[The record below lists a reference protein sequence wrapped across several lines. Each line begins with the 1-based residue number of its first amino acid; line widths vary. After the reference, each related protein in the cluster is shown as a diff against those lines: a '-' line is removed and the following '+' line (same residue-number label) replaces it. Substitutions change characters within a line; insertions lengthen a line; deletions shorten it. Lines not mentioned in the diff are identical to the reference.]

1 MAAARLSGARAGR
14 AGLAATILVALLPHA
29 AAGQPADQLVGR
41 PITAIDFIIDG
52 RITPDPTLLDLLGTS
67 VGAQLTLTGVRESI
81 VHLME
86 LDRFLDVQV
95 RAVPGPGGVTLRY
108 DMVALR
114 RIDAIHIEGSV
125 GLPEGVLRKAIAQR
139 FGDDPPVTRVADIV
153 QLLAGVYR
161 QHGFLRPKI
170 SPRTEPEA
178 RADRA
183 SLVLDVNA
191 GAQLRVAQVDVRTGQ
206 GLTVGEV
213 QQRLDLRAGQL
224 FDRVELE
231 KRIASYVD
239 GLRSRGFFEARV
251 SPQFA
256 VDPGGQTV
264 RVTIDADRG
273 PLVLL
278 RFTGDPLPAERQD
291 DLVPIRREGSVDED
305 LLENSQR
312 DIEDYL
318 RGQGYQNA
326 IASYT
331 REPRDG
337 TLTIVFDV
345 HKGPQYRVA
354 DIQIASQLPVS
365 EAGPLPALTIR
376 KGDLFLASRLAA
388 EVARIREE
396 YRRRGFAEATVEHTM
411 TPGPIVSG
419 QVQVS
424 ISILVNEGPKT
435 VIEQISIDGNVNVPT
450 DVLLAS
456 IRSARGEGF
465 YQRQTEDDR
474 DAILLAYANR
484 GYPQASVTVDPRAS
498 ADKTRVDL
506 HFTIREGPRVLV
518 DHVLIIGNTHI
529 RRATIERE
537 LTVRPGMPLALSDL
551 VESRRRLVALG
562 LFRQVRVSELQ
573 GGGERRDVLVS
584 VEEGPLTTIGY
595 GGGIEAGRY
604 LVRDTPES
612 QPQERFQ
619 VAPRGFFEIGRRNL
633 WGGNRSVNLFT
644 RLGVR
649 PQGYATSLQ
658 PGGTATGGTRFTEYR
673 VLGNYREP
681 RVLGPGSD
689 LLVSAIAEQAIRTS
703 YSFRRNAG
711 SIELNHRQS
720 RTLRIVGRYVLD
732 RTNLLEAQFPESEIP
747 EIDRLFPNARL
758 SSFSGSIVRDT
769 RNDPLAPQ
777 TGALLSADGE
787 LASRYI
793 GSEIGFAKTFLQA
806 FVYRPVGGSERLTF
820 AGGTRLGLAVG
831 FARVVQET
839 GPDGQPVETTVNDV
853 PAARR
858 FFAGG
863 DTTVRGFP
871 NDQLG
876 APDTFSSDGVAK
888 GGNAELIFNGEL
900 RAKLLGWLGAV
911 GFVDVGNVWAYAS
924 DMRLGG
930 LRPTVGLGLRVNTPL
945 GPLRGDIGFKL
956 NRLTFANG
964 SRESAYSYYV
974 GVGQAF

>member
-1 MAAARLSGARAGR
+1 MATVRPPWTRAGR
-14 AGLAATILVALLPHA
+14 AGLAAAVLVALVPHGA
-29 AAGQPADQLVGR
+29 ASQPSDQLVGR
-41 PITAIDFIIDG
+41 PIAAIELIVDG
-52 RITPDPTLLDLLGTS
+52 RVTPDPTLLTLLETR
-67 VGAQLTLTGVRESI
+67 VGAPLTPAAVRESI

-95 RAVPGPGGVTLRY
+95 RAVPGPNGVTLQY

-114 RIDAIHIEGSV
+114 RIAAIRIQGSV
-125 GLPEGVLRKAIAQR
+125 GLPEDMLRKAIAER
-139 FGDDPPVTRVADIV
+139 LGDNPPVTRVPDIV
-153 QLLAGVYR
+153 QVLDSLYR
-161 QHGFLRPKI
+161 QHGYLHAQF

-183 SLVLDVNA
+183 SLVLEVNA
-191 GAQLRVAQVDVRTGQ
+191 GAQLRVAEVDIRTGR
-206 GLTVGEV
+206 GITAGEV
-213 QQRLDLRAGQL
+213 QQRLEIRAGQL

-231 KRIASYVD
+231 KQVAAYVD
-239 GLRSRGFFEARV
+239 GLKSRGFFEAKV
-251 SPQFA
+251 SPQFS

-264 RVTIDADRG
+264 RVVIDADRG
-273 PLVLL
+273 PLVVL
-278 RFTGDPLPAERQD
+278 RFVGDPLPPERQA

-318 RGQGYQNA
+318 RAQGYQDA
-326 IASYT
+326 ISSYT
-331 REPRDG
+331 RELRDDA
-337 TLTIVFDV
+337 LTIVFDV

-354 DIQIASQLPVS
+354 DVQIASQLPIG

-376 KGDLFLASRLAA
+376 KGDLFLASKLGG

-396 YRRRGFAEATVEHTM
+396 YRRRGFGGVTVERTV
-411 TPGPIVSG
+411 TAGPVVSG
-419 QVQVS
+419 QVQVG
-424 ISILVNEGPKT
+424 IRILVNEGPRT
-435 VIEQISIDGNVNVPT
+435 LVEEISIDGNVNVPT

-456 IRSARGEGF
+456 IRSSKGEGF
-465 YQRQTEDDR
+465 YQRQAEDDR

-484 GYPQASVTVDPRAS
+484 GYPHSSVTVDPRTS
-498 ADKTRVDL
+498 EDKTRVSL
-506 HFTIREGPRVLV
+506 RFTIREGPRILV
-518 DHVLIIGNTHI
+518 DHVLIVGNTHVSS
-529 RRATIERE
+529 ATIERQ
-537 LTVRPGMPLALSDL
+537 LTIKPGMPLALSDL

-562 LFRQVRVSELQ
+562 LFRQVRITELQ
-573 GGGERRDVLVS
+573 GAGQRRDVLVS

-595 GGGIEAGRY
+595 GGGLEAGRY
-604 LVRDTPES
+604 LIRDTPES
-612 QPQERFQ
+612 QPQERLQ

-673 VLGNYREP
+673 VLGNYRQP
-681 RVLGPGSD
+681 GVLGPGSD
-689 LLVSAIAEQAIRTS
+689 LLVSAIAEQAIRSS

-711 SIELNHRQS
+711 SIELDHRLS
-720 RTLRIVGRYVLD
+720 PTLRLVGRYVLD
-732 RTNLLEAQFPESEIP
+732 RTNLLEAQFQESEIP

-758 SSFSGSIVRDT
+758 SSFSGSVVRDT
-769 RNDPLAPQ
+769 RDDPIAPRA
-777 TGALLSADGE
+777 GMLFSADGE

-793 GSEIGFAKTFLQA
+793 GSEIGFAKAFLQA
-806 FVYRPVGGSERLTF
+806 FVYRPLRGSQRVTF
-820 AGGTRLGLAVG
+820 AGGARLGMAVG
-831 FARVVQET
+831 FARIVEET

-863 DTTVRGFP
+863 DSTVRGFA

-876 APDTFSSDGVAK
+876 APDTFSSDGVSK
-888 GGNAELIFNGEL
+888 GGNAELILNGEL
-900 RAKLLGWLGAV
+900 RTKLLGWLGAV
-911 GFVDVGNVWAYAS
+911 GFIDVGNVWARVS

-930 LRPTVGLGLRVNTPL
+930 LRPTIGFGLRVNTPL

-964 SRESAYSYYV
+964 SREPGYAYYV

>member
-1 MAAARLSGARAGR
+1 MAAVRQPGARAGR
-14 AGLAATILVALLPHA
+14 VGLAVAVLAVLLPQP
-29 AAGQPADQLVGR
+29 AAGQSPDQVFGR
-41 PITAIDFIIDG
+41 PITAIDLIIDG
-52 RITPDPTLLDLLGTS
+52 RVTPDPTLLALLETR
-67 VGAQLTLTGVRESI
+67 VGAPLTPVAVRESI

-95 RAVPGPGGVTLRY
+95 RAVPGPGGVALQF

-114 RIDAIHIEGSV
+114 RIAAIRLQGNV
-125 GLPEGVLRKAIAQR
+125 GLPADLLRKAIAER
-139 FGDDPPVTRVADIV
+139 FGDNPPVTRVPDIV
-153 QLLAGVYR
+153 QMLDSLYR
-161 QHGFLRPKI
+161 AHGYPRARI

-183 SLVLDVNA
+183 SLVLEVDA
-191 GAQLRVAQVDVRTGQ
+191 GAQLRVADVDIRAGRGITAA
-206 GLTVGEV
+206 EV
-213 QQRLDLRAGQL
+213 QQRLDLRVGQL

-231 KRIASYVD
+231 GRIAAYVD

-264 RVTIDADRG
+264 RVVIDADRG
-273 PLVLL
+273 HLVVLK
-278 RFTGDPLPAERQD
+278 FVGDPLPPERQA

-318 RGQGYQNA
+318 RAQGYQDA
-326 IASYT
+326 VSSYT
-331 REPRDG
+331 REPRDDS
-337 TLTIVFDV
+337 LTIVFEV

-354 DIQIASQLPVS
+354 DVQVASQLPVA
-365 EAGPLPALTIR
+365 EAGPLPALTMR
-376 KGDLFLASRLAA
+376 KGDLYLASKLGT

-396 YRRRGFAEATVEHTM
+396 YRRRGFAGATVEHTV
-411 TPGPIVSG
+411 TAGPIVNG

-424 ISILVNEGPKT
+424 IRILVNEGPRA
-435 VIEQISIDGNVNVPT
+435 VVEEISIDGNVNVPA
-450 DVLLAS
+450 DILLTS
-456 IRSARGEGF
+456 IRSSKGEGF
-465 YQRQTEDDR
+465 YQRQAEDDR
-474 DAILLAYANR
+474 DAILLSYANR
-484 GYPQASVTVDPRAS
+484 GYPQASVMLDPQMS
-498 ADKTRVDL
+498 ADKTRVNL
-506 HFTIREGPRVLV
+506 RFTILEGPRILV
-518 DHVLIIGNTHI
+518 DHILIVGNT
-529 RRATIERE
+529 RVSTETIERQ
-537 LTVRPGMPLALSDL
+537 LTIKAGMPLALSDL

-562 LFRQVRVSELQ
+562 LFRQVRIAEVQ
-573 GGGERRDVLVS
+573 GAGERRDVLVS

-595 GGGIEAGRY
+595 GGGLEAGRY
-604 LVRDTPES
+604 VRRDTPES

-619 VAPRGFFEIGRRNL
+619 VAPRGFFEVGRRNL
-633 WGGNRSVNLFT
+633 WGGNRSVHLFT
-644 RLGVR
+644 RLGVK

-658 PGGTATGGTRFTEYR
+658 PGETATGGNRFTEYR

-681 RVLGPGSD
+681 SVLGSGSD
-689 LLVSAIAEQAIRTS
+689 LLVSAIAEQALRSS

-711 SIELNHRQS
+711 SVELDHRRS
-720 RTLRIVGRYVLD
+720 PTLRVVGRYVLD
-732 RTNLLEAQFPESEIP
+732 RTNLLEAQFQESEIP

-758 SSFSGSIVRDT
+758 SSFSGSVVRDT
-769 RNDPLAPQ
+769 RDDPLSPR
-777 TGALLSADGE
+777 TGVLCSADGE

-793 GSEIGFAKTFLQA
+793 GSEIGFAKAFLQG
-806 FVYRPVGGSERLTF
+806 FVYRPLRGSQRLTF
-820 AGGTRLGLAVG
+820 AGGARLGLAVG
-831 FARVVQET
+831 FARIVEET

-863 DTTVRGFP
+863 DATVRGFA

-888 GGNAELIFNGEL
+888 GGNGEIILNGEL
-900 RAKLLGWLGAV
+900 RARLLSWLGAV
-911 GFVDVGNVWAYAS
+911 GFVDVGNVWARVS

-930 LRPTVGLGLRVNTPL
+930 LRPTVGFGLRVNTPL

-956 NRLTFANG
+956 DRLTFANG
-964 SRESAYSYYV
+964 SREAGYAYYL
-974 GVGQAF
+974 GVGQSF